1 MCHWLKR
8 RLNSLNY
15 TLALDR
21 VMALKHNAAQI
32 DKMLVLLVYSFDICS
47 DSFDII
53 LTMCHII
60 TTLLIT
66 LISNM
71 FQNSGKFQL
80 LRFTKTLF
88 ATPGT
93 LQFVGQFLSAFLCA
107 RPWGKGQRKILLLA
121 NLFPI
126 QWELPIVFNSIYW
139 CLDINVLYNICADI
153 YLIHQNIF
161 V

>member
-1 MCHWLKR
+1 
-8 RLNSLNY
+8 
-15 TLALDR
+15 
-21 VMALKHNAAQI
+21 MALKHNAAQI

-53 LTMCHII
+53 LTICHII

-93 LQFVGQFLSAFLCA
+93 L
-107 RPWGKGQRKILLLA
+107 
-121 NLFPI
+121 
-126 QWELPIVFNSIYW
+126 
-139 CLDINVLYNICADI
+139 
-153 YLIHQNIF
+153 
-161 V
+161 

>member
-1 MCHWLKR
+1 MRFFNFFLNHMVQKYQSEIAPIFYYGISTWKRPKNTYFTAPWLKTSL
-8 RLNSLNY
+8 LND
-15 TLALDR
+15 T
-21 VMALKHNAAQI
+21 V
-32 DKMLVLLVYSFDICS
+32 CS

-121 NLFPI
+121 NSGRHFASASDLLALTVALARI
-126 QWELPIVFNSIYW
+126 LA
-139 CLDINVLYNICADI
+139 LKR
-153 YLIHQNIF
+153 
-161 V
+161 